1 MRLHLKRRRQSTE
14 VQGWGRDGQAEME
27 AQELEPRERGEGPE
41 AAGGEAGARLCGTR
55 QVKGQV
61 YPLP

>member
-1 MRLHLKRRRQSTE
+1 M
-14 VQGWGRDGQAEME
+14 QGRGRDGQAKME